1 MKLQYDDWMKEVIA
15 GGVREVME
23 GNSPVYEVPENILFR
38 EIEYTPQGILA
49 EVQNRT
55 EVGEMILQEIYT
67 KRNKIEEGLEGFLKN
82 PDDAFCDVQVGKA
95 PTYRETYERITKAI
109 ENKTDSGKAVLQPYF
124 EACVGDLFSLPERA
138 SHLEWRDRFQGKK
151 K

>member
-1 MKLQYDDWMKEVIA
+1 MKLQYDDWMREVIA

-55 EVGEMILQEIYT
+55 EVGGDGGRWPRTYLA
-67 KRNKIEEGLEGFLKN
+67 GLIFVVESTFLSRIHRTSQRGFARK
-82 PDDAFCDVQVGKA
+82 
-95 PTYRETYERITKAI
+95 
-109 ENKTDSGKAVLQPYF
+109 
-124 EACVGDLFSLPERA
+124 
-138 SHLEWRDRFQGKK
+138 
-151 K
+151 